1 MTEEM
6 MTQEDEQATAKIL
19 KLLEI
24 AEENTRW
31 RKAVEDLLN
40 DDDVIISS
48 MAPLRPVK
56 TTWRKVKAF
65 VGEETI
71 DEKQSMYTDSLQKEI
86 RFRLAMRN
94 QQRWLSREL
103 AKMNY
108 SAAQNERMFGI
119 SELASLKAQLK
130 KLSEE

>member
-1 MTEEM
+1 MDEEIQ
-6 MTQEDEQATAKIL
+6 QE
-19 KLLEI
+19 
-24 AEENTRW
+24 
-31 RKAVEDLLN
+31 
-40 DDDVIISS
+40 
-48 MAPLRPVK
+48 
-56 TTWRKVKAF
+56 
-65 VGEETI
+65 
-71 DEKQSMYTDSLQKEI
+71 QKDI